1 MRDMSIRKT
10 QRARRRSWGGP
21 AVWTGISEGV
31 RAAAILPLI
40 IAMLRRAVELW
51 ALAEAIRALAD
62 LQRSNPHPLLL
73 LLALLL
79 GLALARR
86 TGQ

>member
-1 MRDMSIRKT
+1 MRGVSIWKT
-10 QRARRRSWGGP
+10 RRTRGRSWSSP
-21 AVWTGISEGV
+21 AVRTSISGSSQT
-31 RAAAILPLI
+31 AAISPLI
-40 IAMLRRAVELW
+40 IALLRRAVELW

-86 TGQ
+86 TG